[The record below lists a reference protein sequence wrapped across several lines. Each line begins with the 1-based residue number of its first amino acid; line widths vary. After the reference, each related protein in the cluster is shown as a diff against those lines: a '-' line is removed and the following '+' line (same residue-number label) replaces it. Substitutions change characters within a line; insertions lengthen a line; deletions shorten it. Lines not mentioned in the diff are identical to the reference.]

1 MTPEQWKH
9 LKPLFEQAL
18 EMPAEERTAFVEQ
31 IRRENEEDGRLLA
44 SLIDAHNQETDP
56 IDQPLIRFSDR
67 PTTPP
72 SFSAGDLVRNRF
84 RIVRFLGRGGMGEVY
99 EADDVGLGRIA
110 LKIIRPEI
118 ADRQPTL
125 LRFKQE
131 AQLARMVTSP
141 YVCRIFEFY
150 PEPPPFLTM
159 EFLDGCTLAA
169 QIAREG
175 ALPIP
180 EVEEIALQLCAGLQA
195 IHDAGVIHRDF
206 KSHNVMLVMRKG
218 VTQAVVMDLGM
229 ARETAGEAAKESGIT
244 APGTVM
250 GTSEYMAPEQFEGR
264 PATPATDIYALGVVL
279 YEMVTRERPFNAP
292 TPLAAAIRRAKRRP
306 PASAIRKDLPGHWDE
321 VIERCLEYDAERR
334 YQSAD
339 EVAAALRHRPSR
351 AIKVKQAVAATSRTV
366 RIVTAVSV
374 LLLLALGAWAWYRT
388 HTYSP
393 PSAKVQDW
401 YNRGVAA
408 LREGTYQKAVGDLAK
423 AVELDGSFA
432 LAHARLADAWAELDF
447 TGKAQEEMLR
457 ASELEVSRGL
467 PGKDKQYLDAV
478 RHTLTRQFPQAVK
491 DYAALLKTLP
501 GREKPYGYVDLG
513 RADEKA
519 GDVANAQANYQ
530 QAAKLAP
537 EYPASF
543 VHLGILES
551 RQAKNTEAEADF
563 SRAESLYRADSN
575 TEGLAEIDYQRGYAA
590 SLRGDLPNARAFFEK
605 SLHAARDIGSAQLE
619 IRALTRLSVLEY
631 QADHTDAAID
641 LANQAI
647 QLAREK
653 GIEYWAIEGM
663 IRLGN
668 DYVYRRDYAKA
679 ETSISAALNLA
690 HENGSPR
697 LEALARLS
705 LASIRDQQGKPDE
718 TIALAQQALDYYK
731 QTGFFESSVRA
742 VTLIVRSHRDKAE
755 FKEALPIARDILETT
770 KKSNN
775 QSLIVLVEELVGS
788 VLLSLE
794 QYPDALSHFEA
805 ALAGSRA
812 IAQNVEYET
821 LHCADALWRLG
832 RYRESEQMINSI
844 PPETRNRPD
853 FALEVE
859 RIRAWRALS
868 QRKFDEAGRLAR
880 HIVGAPSRVPPTVVI
895 ESNIVSGLAQAQFHA
910 ANKSQ
915 EICAEALSLA
925 HKEANGEMVAQ
936 SSLCAANA
944 YLAAGSA
951 QEARQTAE
959 TARAFFSNSQQRE
972 SEWQSLLYLSKACR
986 ALGDP
991 SCSRKSA
998 SEALDILSDFEHNW
1012 DTSNCRTYMG
1022 RPDIEVAKRE
1032 LLALAQK

>member
-229 ARETAGEAAKESGIT
+229 ARETAGGAAKESGIT

-351 AIKVKQAVAATSRTV
+351 AIKVKQAVAATSRTL
-366 RIVTAVSV
+366 RIGIAVSV

-393 PSAKVQDW
+393 PSAEVQDW
-401 YNRGVAA
+401 YDRGVAA

-423 AVELDGSFA
+423 ALEKDGSFA

-590 SLRGDLPNARAFFEK
+590 SLRGDLPSARAFFEK
-605 SLHAARDIGSAQLE
+605 SLHAARDLQSAQLE
-619 IRALTRLSVLEY
+619 IRALTRMCIVEY
-631 QADHTDAAID
+631 LADNTDKAIS

-647 QLAREK
+647 ELAHQRS
-653 GIEYWAIEGM
+653 IEYWAIEGM
-663 IRLGN
+663 VRLGN
-668 DYVYRRDYAKA
+668 VYVLRRDYAKA
-679 ETSISAALNLA
+679 EPPIEDALRLA

-697 LEALARLS
+697 LEALASLS
-705 LASIRDQQGKPDE
+705 LAGVRDQQGKPDD
-718 TIALAQQALDYYK
+718 TIALGQKALDYYK
-731 QTGFFESSVRA
+731 GIGDFGMSTTA
-742 VTLIVRSHRDKAE
+742 LTLIVRSRRDEAE
-755 FKEALPIARDILETT
+755 FKEALRLALDLLETT
-770 KKSNN
+770 RRSNTRP
-775 QSLIVLVEELVGS
+775 LIFQAQQTVGA
-788 VLLSLE
+788 VLLSL
-794 QYPDALSHFEA
+794 QRYPEALSYFQA
-805 ALAGSRA
+805 ALAGVRLA
-812 IAQNVEYET
+812 MQDVTYYLVPCAET
-821 LHCADALWRLG
+821 LGRLG
-832 RYRESEQMINSI
+832 RYREALDTLASI
-844 PPETRNRPD
+844 PAGRRPLVAAPVD
-853 FALEVE
+853 IILTQM
-859 RIRAWRALS
+859 ALS
-868 QRKFDEAGRLAR
+868 RLKFKDALAIAR
-880 HIVGAPSRVPPTVVI
+880 RGLTAKSPASVTVRELLI
-895 ESNIVSGLAQAQFHA
+895 LRGLAQTGLGAVQQAHEDCQAGLAAAQTA
-910 ANKSQ
+910 GDRERS
-915 EICAEALSLA
+915 AEANLCLA
-925 HKEANGEMVAQ
+925 A
-936 SSLCAANA
+936 A
-944 YLAAGSA
+944 YLAAGTPQQA
-951 QEARQTAE
+951 KAPAEAARQ
-959 TARAFFSNSQQRE
+959 FFSSSDLKE
-972 SEWQSLLYLSKACR
+972 SEMRSLLYLAEACDR
-986 ALGDP
+986 SGD
-991 SCSRKSA
+991 SGCATKFA
-998 SEALDILSDFEHNW
+998 SEGLDILSTFAHNW
-1012 DTSNCRTYMG
+1012 GIPAYQEYVSG
-1022 RPDIEVAKRE
+1022 PDIQKIRVEFTR
-1032 LLALAQK
+1032 LARK